1 MNKVSS
7 MGDLINEEVAQKV
20 AAFRAIPPEQL
31 EREERQREEQRKY
44 EALHT
49 RFETE
54 EDRDKEY
61 LFWSKEHGEVQIFA
75 QDEQEAWDKFYEEH
89 SGNGDYEVTIQ
100 EVVAGGQDD

>member
-1 MNKVSS
+1 MNKVSN

-20 AAFRAIPPEQL
+20 AAFRATSPEQL

-61 LFWSKEHGEVQIFA
+61 LFWSEEHGEVHIIA
-75 QDEQEAWDKFYEEH
+75 ANEEEAWEKFYEEYN
-89 SGNGDYEVTIQ
+89 GNGDHEVTIEIVQ
-100 EVVAGGQDD
+100 GADHD

>member
-1 MNKVSS
+1 MNKVSN

-31 EREERQREEQRKY
+31 EREERQREEQRRY

-54 EDRDKEY
+54 QDRMNRY
-61 LFWSKEHGEVQIFA
+61 LFWSEEHGEVEISA
-75 QDEQEAWDKFYEEH
+75 QCEQEAWDKFYEEY
-89 SGNGDYEVTIQ
+89 SGNGDYEVTLEQIT
-100 EVVAGGQDD
+100 EGANDD